1 MVSREEMIRL
11 CKLLK
16 MKSGRD
22 IGNTSVIIFR
32 TVLTIH
38 NDNISSSIISHLTG
52 MHRLTVRHHLEKM
65 KEMGFLEEDKGKY
78 STKFDNL
85 RGYIKHRKKIMLK
98 VFDEMEQ
105 IAECLDKEVEQEN
118 TYIMGEIY
126 GDYRKIKKQRR

>member
-22 IGNTSVIIFR
+22 IDNTSVIIFR
-32 TVLTIH
+32 TVLTIY
-38 NDNISSSIISHLTG
+38 NDNITSSIISHLTG

-65 KEMGFLEEDKGKY
+65 KEMGFLEEDRGKY
-78 STKFDNL
+78 ITKFDNL
-85 RGYIKHRKKIMLK
+85 KGYIEHRKKIMLK

-126 GDYRKIKKQRR
+126 GDYKKIKKQRK